1 MLGGI
6 INSLYLLYAR
16 GCIQKGTQI
25 YVTVLTLWV
34 ASPKNVL
41 QLVQDLMVPKPVV
54 ELHTF

>member
-6 INSLYLLYAR
+6 RSSLYLLYAR

-34 ASPKNVL
+34 ASPKMFHNWYRI
-41 QLVQDLMVPKPVV
+41 
-54 ELHTF
+54 